1 MSDFI
6 SLAEAASR
14 TGKSEMTIRR
24 LAKKDMSKK
33 HVINRNGAILI
44 RSGFVSSIYP
54 LFGDH
59 VNVDNKNVSDVNKNV
74 NIDISETEDLKSS
87 QIAVLEMKLEGKIA
101 LLESQ
106 QQYISLLER
115 QFQEYKTEK
124 QGELDRIHERWSQEQ
139 EIFKRDQHLNAGK
152 YILQKNQ
159 ELPESEDSEQK
170 KSLWKRIFG

>member
-1 MSDFI
+1 MNNFI

-24 LAKKDMSKK
+24 LAKKEISKK
-33 HVINRNGAILI
+33 HVINRNGNILI
-44 RSGFVSSIYP
+44 RSEFVSSIYP
-54 LFGDH
+54 FFGDH
-59 VNVDNKNVSDVNKNV
+59 VNIDNKNVDNVNKFV
-74 NIDISETEDLKSS
+74 NIDQVETKDTKSN
-87 QIAVLEMKLEGKIA
+87 QITILEIKLEGKIA

-115 QFQEYKTEK
+115 QFEEYKNEK
-124 QGELDRIHERWSQEQ
+124 QGELNRLHERWSQEQ

-159 ELPESEDSEQK
+159 ELPEPGDGEEK

>member
-24 LAKKDMSKK
+24 LAKKETSKK
-33 HVINRNGAILI
+33 HVINRNGTILI

-54 LFGDH
+54 LFGGY
-59 VNVDNKNVSDVNKNV
+59 VNIDNKDVSNVNKNV
-74 NIDISETEDLKSS
+74 NIDPSETKDSKSS
-87 QIAVLEMKLEGKIA
+87 QITVLEIKLEGKIA

-124 QGELDRIHERWSQEQ
+124 QGELDRLHERWSQEQ

-159 ELPESEDSEQK
+159 ELPELGDGEQK